1 MKKIL
6 YSVLAI
12 ALTAFTF
19 TSCEDVPAPYDDPN
33 DNDNKPLLP
42 EGVLLDQSFTSSLGD
57 FTSISSNG
65 TLEWYNDYSSA
76 MVTGY
81 QDFDGDGA
89 KENQAGTTWLVSPE
103 IDLTDVEKAY
113 VAINMA
119 LNYERGDINENNSVL
134 ISNNYAGDVNTA
146 TWEQLT
152 YNTDG
157 LNSSFDFYEK
167 SMNIPSKFMNS
178 KIVIALRHTCTDSY
192 SSTWEVK
199 SMTIVE
205 GEVEETPE
213 TPDIPADGIY
223 INESFASDFG
233 VFTVETIKGT
243 PWIIDFS
250 SAKASG
256 YDNDSKTTTPSE
268 SYLISPTISLGA
280 SVGATITFEYI
291 LRYVTNY
298 GEPVEGINNKV
309 LITDNYT
316 GDPATTTWTDITG
329 TLTEGRDWSTWSTYS
344 ANVPTEFIGKDNVV
358 IALYYSCETSSG
370 TWEVK
375 NLTMTEGQ
383 GDEPGDEP
391 SGDISGN
398 SITVTANTFGLGD
411 GEVITTL
418 SLSDGTTLTF
428 DGGSNQNVPKYYTGG
443 NGTIRM
449 YPDNSMT
456 VSSTKTITGIVI
468 NCNEYDGNTYN
479 ASGDIAT
486 TSGTVNTDGKTVTV
500 SDASASEI
508 TLTNTSTTTGAPSQ
522 LRMESITIYYAE

>member
-6 YSVLAI
+6 FSAFALAM
-12 ALTAFTF
+12 AAFTF

-33 DNDNKPLLP
+33 DNPIEEPVVIEPAGDGTEANPYNVAAAIQEAEKLGVGEESEQNIYIKGVVTNITENYDGGYGNATYYISDDEDGTNEFYIYRSKYFDNTSYSNGDLL
-42 EGVLLDQSFTSSLGD
+42 EYGD
-57 FTSISSNG
+57 TVVVCGKITNYNG
-65 TLEWYNDYSSA
+65 TLETVQNGSYLYSLNGEGGEGGGGDEPS
-76 MVTGY
+76 TGVY
-81 QDFDGDGA
+81 
-89 KENQAGTTWLVSPE
+89 
-103 IDLTDVEKAY
+103 ID
-113 VAINMA
+113 
-119 LNYERGDINENNSVL
+119 
-134 ISNNYAGDVNTA
+134 
-146 TWEQLT
+146 
-152 YNTDG
+152 
-157 LNSSFDFYEK
+157 
-167 SMNIPSKFMNS
+167 
-178 KIVIALRHTCTDSY
+178 
-192 SSTWEVK
+192 
-199 SMTIVE
+199 
-205 GEVEETPE
+205 
-213 TPDIPADGIY
+213 
-223 INESFASDFG
+223 ESFASDFG
-233 VFTVETIKGT
+233 VFTVNTIKGT

-256 YDNDSKTTTPSE
+256 YDNASQTTTPSK
-268 SYLISPTISLGA
+268 SYLVSPTINLETSK
-280 SVGATITFEYI
+280 GATISFEYI

-316 GDPATTTWTDITG
+316 GDPTTTKWTDITG

-391 SGDISGN
+391 GGDLGDN
-398 SITVTANTFGLGD
+398 SITVVANTLGLD
-411 GEVITTL
+411 NAEAVTTL
-418 SLSDGTTLTF
+418 NLSDGTTLTF
-428 DGGSNQNVPKYYTGG
+428 DGGSNQNAPKYYTAG

-449 YPDNSMT
+449 YPDNSVT

-468 NCNEYDGNTYN
+468 NCNEYNGDIYN
-479 ASGDIAT
+479 ASGDIST

-500 SDASASEI
+500 KEASANEI

-522 LRMESITIYYAE
+522 LRIESITIYYAE